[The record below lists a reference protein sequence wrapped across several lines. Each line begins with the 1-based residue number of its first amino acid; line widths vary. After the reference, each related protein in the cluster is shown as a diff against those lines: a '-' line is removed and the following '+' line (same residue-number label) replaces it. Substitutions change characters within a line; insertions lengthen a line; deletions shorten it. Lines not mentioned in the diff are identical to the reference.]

1 MSSETFRAEF
11 AFNLSAVI
19 QDSEQLHRVL
29 DVLDSTMA
37 GYEVRRAC
45 TDLIV
50 YDGVPVEVRNYIASK
65 SIENCKKG
73 TLANY
78 YAILRDFF
86 EQVRKPVES
95 VTASDARLFLA
106 WYKKTRNVKD
116 NTLDHKRIMLNSFF
130 EWLVDEDDNNVRKNP
145 MRHVKPIQYNDDVRL
160 PMTAL
165 ELEKVRKACKTIR
178 EKALVDFMYST
189 AARVSEVCALNI
201 SDVNF
206 TEHTVFIKHGKGDKD
221 RVTFLNPESEVS
233 LKAYLATRDDDCPA
247 LFVQARGAKR
257 HLNKKTVETEIKNI
271 VSRCELSVHV
281 TPHIFRH
288 TAASLALKRGMPIDQ
303 VQKFL
308 GHARIQTTL
317 RYAKVLDFD
326 VKLSHQRYVA

>member
-1 MSSETFRAEF
+1 MSYESFRNEFASRLAGILPDRAEYQD
-11 AFNLSAVI
+11 VI
-19 QDSEQLHRVL
+19 LML
-29 DVLDSTMA
+29 DEISK
-37 GYEVRRAC
+37 GYDFSVKR

-50 YDGVPVEVRNYIASK
+50 SDGIPIEVRNYIASK
-65 SIENCKKG
+65 SIENCKNG

-86 EQVRKPVES
+86 QQVRKPVES

-130 EWLVDEDDNNVRKNP
+130 EWLVDEDDNNVHKNP

-178 EKALVDFMYST
+178 EKAFVDFMYST

-201 SDVNF
+201 CDVNF

-233 LKAYLATRDDDCPA
+233 LKAYLASRDDDCPA
-247 LFVQARGAKR
+247 LFVQTRGEKR
-257 HLNKKTVETEIKNI
+257 HLTILRSWE
-271 VSRCELSVHV
+271 RRMFL
-281 TPHIFRH
+281 
-288 TAASLALKRGMPIDQ
+288 L
-303 VQKFL
+303 QKPL
-308 GHARIQTTL
+308 I
-317 RYAKVLDFD
+317 
-326 VKLSHQRYVA
+326 